1 MFKKY
6 TFALLLF
13 LTSQLT
19 QSQTIEFEDANFKQY
34 LLDLEDQV
42 LGSSYALNLAGIQT
56 VIDVDDNGSITVQE
70 VQNISELSMAGIN
83 FNINSLADLQYF
95 TNLRK
100 VRIMDQNIQEINFSP
115 NALLEEVELATCP
128 LTTVDV
134 TVLPLLKKLSIN
146 QIQLTALAISNPLL
160 TDIYLFNTSL
170 TTIDFSNTPE
180 LYTVNITDNT
190 LVEIDL
196 NDTKAINIT
205 CSGPNL
211 ERIFMKNGSTGSN
224 LSLFE
229 TPNIK
234 FVCIDPTD
242 LTAFTINFLQT
253 QYSQLN
259 INTYCSFVP
268 GGTYYEAIITNK
280 LDTDSNGCN
289 AADANIGPLRFEVF
303 SPNGS
308 GIFTN
313 NLNVPLT
320 IPLQAGSYTIFP
332 RLENPSYFTVTPS
345 LVSVDFPED
354 QSPLENQFC
363 LVPNG
368 VKSDVEVVV
377 TRLPRLIPM
386 AGFDVKYK
394 LVYKNKGNQIEN
406 GTVKLNFLGD
416 VMDIISTTVEPTTET
431 ANQLTWNYTNLRPQE
446 SRAIVINFL
455 LNSPQSAVPLDSDDI
470 LDFGGLVE
478 GTIPGTDQTPDD
490 NSFFLSEKVVNS
502 MDPNDITCNEG
513 EIVGAELIGQYVHY
527 TIRFENIGTA
537 NARNVVIKN
546 LLDTSIFDIS
556 TLIPLYSNF
565 NFVTRSTNN
574 LFEFI
579 YENIDLPFDDANN
592 DGILIYKIKL
602 KNNLVVGNT
611 FTNQAEIYFD
621 FNFPII
627 TNIASTQILTLGV
640 TENELADIQ
649 IYPNPASQFLKLTQV
664 PSSKFLLRIFD
675 LAGKKIQTLENQESV
690 DVSGLSNGLYLLK
703 IESEGGTRTLKFAK
717 TN

>member
-6 TFALLLF
+6 TYAFLLF
-13 LTSQLT
+13 LTVQLT
-19 QSQTIEFEDANFKQY
+19 QSQTIEFEDINFKQF
-34 LLDLEDQV
+34 LLELQDQV

-56 VIDVDDNGSITVQE
+56 LVDIDNDGEITVQE
-70 VQNISELSMAGIN
+70 AHNIGELSMAGIN

-95 TNLRK
+95 TNLK
-100 VRIMDQNIQEINFSP
+100 KARIMDQNIQEINFSP
-115 NALLEEVELATCP
+115 NALLEEVELANCP
-128 LTTVDV
+128 LTTLDV
-134 TVLPLLKKLSIN
+134 AVLPLLKKLSVN

-160 TDIYLFNTSL
+160 FEIYLFNTSL

-205 CSGPNL
+205 CSGPDL

-224 LSLFE
+224 LSLIE

-234 FVCIDPTD
+234 FICIDPTD
-242 LTAFTINFLQT
+242 LTVFITNFYQNL
-253 QYSQLN
+253 YPQLN

-280 LDTDSNGCN
+280 LDTDSNGCD
-289 AADANIGPLRFEVF
+289 ASDANIGPLRFEVF

-320 IPLQAGSYTIFP
+320 IPLQADSYTIFP
-332 RLENPSYFTVTPS
+332 RLENPTYFTVTPS
-345 LVSVDFPED
+345 LVTADFPGD

-377 TRLPRLIPM
+377 TRLPRLFTIPGYE
-386 AGFDVKYK
+386 AKYK
-394 LVYKNKGNQIEN
+394 LVYKNKGNQIES

-416 VMDIISTTVEPTTET
+416 VMDIVSTTVEPTTET
-431 ANQLTWNYTNLRPQE
+431 ANQLTWNYTGLRPLE

-455 LNSPQSAVPLDSDDI
+455 LNSPQSSVPLNSDD
-470 LDFGGLVE
+470 LLEFGGLIE
-478 GTIPGTDQTPDD
+478 GTNPGIEQTPDD
-490 NSFFLSEKVVNS
+490 NSFVLNEKVVNS
-502 MDPNDITCNEG
+502 IDPNDITCNEG
-513 EIVGAELIGQYVHY
+513 EIVGPELIGQYVHY

-546 LLDTSIFDIS
+546 LLDTSKFDIS
-556 TLIPLYSNF
+556 TLIPIYSNF
-565 NFVTRSTNN
+565 NFVTRNTNN

-579 YENIDLPFDDANN
+579 YENIELPFDDANN

-627 TNIASTQILTLGV
+627 TNIASTQIQTLGV
-640 TENELADIQ
+640 RTNDLSEIQ
-649 IYPNPASQFLKLTQV
+649 IYPNPASQILNLTQV
-664 PSSKFLLRIFD
+664 PESSFTTSIFD
-675 LAGKKIQTLENQESV
+675 LSGKKIQSFENQKTI
-690 DVSGLSNGLYLLK
+690 DVSQLANGLYVLK
-703 IESEGGTRTLKFAK
+703 VESNGAVKTLKFSK